1 MKKIQSAAFLALVVI
16 NAAFLA
22 LSCQK
27 KQEQQAAAEVKQ
39 TVQFWHSMSGANGQ
53 LLENIIA
60 KFNETHP
67 NTEVAGTFQGGY
79 WEASA
84 KAYAAISA
92 GEAPDILQMGA
103 DMVISVIGEEG
114 VLADLNPYFKKA
126 NIDPNDFI
134 EAFVWDYKVNG
145 GFFAVP
151 FGRSTPVVYINRDM
165 LDAQGLKP
173 PTTWAEW
180 KQVANALVQKDA
192 NGQIARYGMTMPY
205 DTWYFYMIVAQA
217 GGKFIND
224 AKTAMGCIDDGTAL
238 EAFTFYQDMA
248 KTGALYFDVSGG
260 PSRQLFLDG
269 KAGMHINSVA
279 NMTFIHNN
287 AKFKYEVIWVPQGK
301 VRVVPS
307 GGNAVGMLNSSKVKD
322 AAWSFLEW
330 SLKDPNGIEAFS
342 LGTGYFPVT
351 YSMSKSAAVQAA
363 WQENPFR
370 KVAFEQLQYASDKG
384 HRVVQTVPIMNELFV
399 LEEAIMYDFADVK
412 TQLDILNKSIIEILK
427 Q

>member
-1 MKKIQSAAFLALVVI
+1 MKKVRSTAFLALAVI
-16 NAAFLA
+16 CAAVLM

-27 KQEQQAAAEVKQ
+27 NQERQEQQAVKQ
-39 TVQFWHSMSGANGQ
+39 MVQFWHSMGGTNGQ

-60 KFNETHP
+60 KFNEAHP
-67 NTEVAGTFQGGY
+67 DIEVVGTFQGGY

-92 GEAPDILQMGA
+92 GEAPDLLQMGA

-114 VLADLNPYFKKA
+114 VLADLDPYFRKA
-126 NIDPNDFI
+126 NIDPDDFI

-165 LDAQGLKP
+165 LDAQDLTP
-173 PTTWAEW
+173 PTNWAEW

-192 NGQIARYGMTMPY
+192 NGQVSRYGMTMPY

-224 AKTAMGCIDDGTAL
+224 ARTAMGCIDDGSAL

-260 PSRQLFLDG
+260 PSQQLFLDG
-269 KAGMHINSVA
+269 KAGMFIGSVA
-279 NMTFIHNN
+279 SLNFINDN

-307 GGNAVGMLNSSKVKD
+307 GGNAVGLLNSSKVKD
-322 AAWSFLEW
+322 SAWTFLEW
-330 SLKDPNGIEAFS
+330 CLKDPNGIAAFS
-342 LGTGYFPVT
+342 LGTGYFPIT
-351 YSMSKSAAVQAA
+351 YTMSRSAAVQKS
-363 WQENPFR
+363 WEENPFR
-370 KVAFEQLQYASDKG
+370 KVAFEQLQYASDRG
-384 HRVVQTVPIMNELFV
+384 HRVVQSVPIMNELFV
-399 LEEAIMYDFADVK
+399 FEEAIMYDFADVK
-412 TQLDILNKSIIEILK
+412 TQLDILNNSIIEILK

>member
-1 MKKIQSAAFLALVVI
+1 MRSLRKFAVFGLLFLVAASFVFAGGGG
-16 NAAFLA
+16 
-22 LSCQK
+22 Q
-27 KQEQQAAAEVKQ
+27 QQAAGGKA
-39 TVQFWHSMSGANGQ
+39 TVQFWHALSGANGQ
-53 LLENIIA
+53 LLDSIID
-60 KFNETHP
+60 KFNGSQSTA
-67 NTEVAGTFQGGY
+67 NVVGTFQGDY

-92 GEAPDILQMGA
+92 GEAPDILMMGA

-114 VLADLNPYFKKA
+114 VLADLNPYLKKS
-126 NIDPNDFI
+126 NIDADDFI
-134 EAFVWDYKVNG
+134 EGFVWDYRHNG
-145 GFFAVP
+145 GLYAIP

-173 PTTWAEW
+173 PTNWDEW

-192 NGQIARYGMTMPY
+192 NGQITRYGMTMPY

-248 KTGALYFDVSGG
+248 KTGALYFDVAGG
-260 PSRQLFLDG
+260 PARQLFLDG
-269 KAGMHINSVA
+269 KAGMHINSVS
-279 NMTFIHNN
+279 NMNSIHTG

-307 GGNAVGMLNSSKVKD
+307 GGNALGMLNSSKVKD
-322 AAWSFLEW
+322 ASWSFLDW
-330 SLKDPNGIEAFS
+330 CLKSPDGIVEFI
-342 LGTGYFPVT
+342 LGTGYNPIT
-351 YSMSKSAAVQAA
+351 NSMARSDAIQKS
-363 WQENPFR
+363 WIENPFR
-370 KVAFEQLQYASDKG
+370 KVAFDQLQYASDRG

-399 LEEAIMYDFADVK
+399 FEQAIMYDLKDVK
-412 TQLDILNKSIIEILK
+412 TQLDILNRSIIDILK
-427 Q
+427 E